1 MGTLALTDIRDIV
14 SWLEHIEG
22 SVGSLYTR
30 AAKACVHNEHF
41 STFLTQLAEDEKSHA
56 QFMSM
61 VLKYLPQRKEPL
73 VVDIVL
79 DQRTRDSV
87 ETSLKRFD
95 DHLSGKRVSERQ
107 IVEYM
112 ARAEFSELNPVFLYI
127 VGKFGEMSR
136 EAENMAAEIQAH
148 LSHIQAFIEALP
160 QDLKPFV
167 DVGMFP
173 SVREER
179 FLIVD
184 DHDSLRE
191 LVASL
196 LAPRGKVEA
205 VSGASK
211 ALKKVKEHFY
221 NGIVSDIQMPRM
233 DGIEFYRQCV
243 AYDSRLKDHFL
254 FYSADVS
261 SERKAFLMK
270 NNLRFLRKPFGL
282 GEFMDTTSGSFLWGR
297 YFKT

>member
-1 MGTLALTDIRDIV
+1 MGTLALADIRDV
-14 SWLEHIEG
+14 VAWLKHIEG

-30 AAKACVHNEHF
+30 AAEACVQDEHF

-61 VLKYLPQRKEPL
+61 VLADLPPREKPL

-79 DQRTRDSV
+79 DQKTRDSV

-95 DHLSGKRVSERQ
+95 DHLGGKSISKGQ

-127 VGKFGEMSR
+127 VSKFGGVSR
-136 EAENMAAEIQAH
+136 EAENIAAEIQAH
-148 LSHIQAFIEALP
+148 LSHIREFIDALP
-160 QDLKPFV
+160 QNLKPSL

-173 SVREER
+173 SVWEER
-179 FLIVD
+179 FLVVD
-184 DHDSLRE
+184 DHEALRE

-196 LAPRGKVEA
+196 LARRGKVETA
-205 VSGASK
+205 SGASE
-211 ALKKVKEHFY
+211 ALEKVRQHFY

-233 DGIEFYRQCV
+233 DGIEFYRQGV
-243 AYDSRLKDHFL
+243 AYDSRLKGRFL

-261 SERKAFLMK
+261 PEREAFLKK
-270 NNLRFLRKPFGL
+270 NDLRFLRKPFGL
-282 GEFMDTTSGSFLWGR
+282 GELMDTMDQILR
-297 YFKT
+297 Q